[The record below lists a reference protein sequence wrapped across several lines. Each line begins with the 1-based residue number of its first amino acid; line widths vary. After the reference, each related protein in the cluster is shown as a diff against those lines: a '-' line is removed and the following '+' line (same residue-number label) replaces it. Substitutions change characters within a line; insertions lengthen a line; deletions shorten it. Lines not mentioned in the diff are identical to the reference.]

1 MSNLSMIGEAIRRYK
16 LNSSGGYAQWSKVP
30 CTNDYKMHVPS
41 MEFNAI
47 GPIENKKIISFVC
60 LWSTL

>member
-30 CTNDYKMHVPS
+30 CTDDYKMHVPS
-41 MEFNAI
+41 MELNAI